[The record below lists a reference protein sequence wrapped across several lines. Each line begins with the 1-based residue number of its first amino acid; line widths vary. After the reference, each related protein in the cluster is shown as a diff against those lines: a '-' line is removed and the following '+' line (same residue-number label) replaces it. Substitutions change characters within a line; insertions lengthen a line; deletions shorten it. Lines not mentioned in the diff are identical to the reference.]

1 MRRGG
6 RGRYYNRKIF
16 GDLAADDAGG
26 VASIGAVQL
35 DGEMALIVAIG
46 FLVGNVDH
54 IEAERRRIGMLLLAQ
69 VVAHCLFEVGFYF
82 RCREFSLTA
91 G

>member
-6 RGRYYNRKIF
+6 SGRCYNRKIF

-26 VASIGAVQL
+26 IATVGAVQL
-35 DGEMALIVAIG
+35 DGKLALIVAIG

-54 IEAERRRIGMLLLAQ
+54 IKVERRHIRTHLFTQ

-82 RCREFSLTA
+82 R
-91 G
+91 

>member
-26 VASIGAVQL
+26 IATVGAVQL
-35 DGEMALIVAIG
+35 DGELALIVAVG

-54 IEAERRRIGMLLLAQ
+54 IETERRRIRTRLFTQ

-82 RCREFSLTA
+82 R
-91 G
+91 